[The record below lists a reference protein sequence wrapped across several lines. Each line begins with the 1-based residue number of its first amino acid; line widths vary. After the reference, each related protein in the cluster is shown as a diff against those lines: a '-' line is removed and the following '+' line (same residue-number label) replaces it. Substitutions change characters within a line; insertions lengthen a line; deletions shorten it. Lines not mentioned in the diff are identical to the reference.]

1 MLGLIELNK
10 RFDRVFDKKQ
20 AKILAQVITEAYGDL
35 VKAGDFNEL
44 KAIVKDLAEAQ
55 KRTELKV
62 EELAEAQ
69 KELAEAQKRTE
80 IELRELVGEH
90 RKTRTQLGGLSMTV
104 GYTLENQAFKALPAL
119 LKKDYGLTVKE
130 KLRRKFVTDNKGHP
144 IEINIIGE
152 AAQNGQTSV
161 IVGEAKSQLSKNDV
175 DAFVI
180 KKLNRLKGIYDRIF
194 PVLITHMISQPDVE
208 EYAKGKGMIVYYS
221 YDLES

>member
-10 RFDRVFDKKQ
+10 RFDRVFGKKQ

-69 KELAEAQKRTE
+69 KRTE

-104 GYTLENQAFKALPAL
+104 GYTLENQALKALPAL

>member
-1 MLGLIELNK
+1 L
-10 RFDRVFDKKQ
+10 
-20 AKILAQVITEAYGDL
+20 KINFFTPSEAYGDL

-44 KAIVKDLAEAQ
+44 KAIVKGLAEAQ

-62 EELAEAQ
+62 E
-69 KELAEAQKRTE
+69 ELAEAQKRTE

-90 RKTRTQLGGLSMTV
+90 RKTRTQLRGLSMTV

>member
-1 MLGLIELNK
+1 MLDLIELNK
-10 RFDRVFDKKQ
+10 RFDRAFDKKQ
-20 AKILAQVITEAYGDL
+20 AKVLAEVFVGAYSDL

-69 KELAEAQKRTE
+69 KRTE

-90 RKTRTQLGGLSMTV
+90 RKTRTRLGGLSMTM
-104 GYTLENQAFKALPAL
+104 GYTLEDKAFKALPAL
-119 LKKDYGLTVKE
+119 LKKDYGLIVKE
-130 KLRRKFVTDNKGHP
+130 KLKRKFITDNKGQP
-144 IEINIIGE
+144 VEVNIIGQ
-152 AAQNGQTSV
+152 ADQNGQTSV
-161 IVGEAKSQLSKNDV
+161 IVGEAKSQLSKNDI
-175 DAFVI
+175 DAFMR

-194 PVLITHMISQPDVE
+194 PILITYMISEPDVE
-208 EYAKGKGMIVYYS
+208 EYAKGKGIILYYS